1 MAKQK
6 IQVVVEMYNGLI
18 ENVECFSTEK
28 KAEKYIR
35 GWIKSEGLDFPEEMD
50 VPDYP
55 DSGTISTKSTK
66 GLLAWLDRF
75 LSEQHNNEIHWFETE
90 VR

>member
-18 ENVECFSTEK
+18 GNVECFSTEK

-35 GWIKSEGLDFPEEMD
+35 GWIKSEGLDFPQVIGIMEPLGK
-50 VPDYP
+50 V
-55 DSGTISTKSTK
+55 ISTETTK
-66 GLLAWLDRF
+66 GLLEWLDGY
-75 LSEQHNNEIHWFETE
+75 LSEQHDSEIHWFETE
-90 VR
+90 VK